1 MKSDAEIMPGT
12 DADSLSHRGADA
24 RPWSC
29 SAWNAC
35 DRAVTALERPVALN
49 VTPGA
54 GDILQH
60 AARAAHWG
68 RH

>member
-1 MKSDAEIMPGT
+1 MKSEAEIMPGT

-35 DRAVTALERPVALN
+35 NQAATTAE
-49 VTPGA
+49 T
-54 GDILQH
+54 
-60 AARAAHWG
+60 RAAPQGHSG
-68 RH
+68 RNRSWQ

>member
-24 RPWSC
+24 KPWSC

-35 DRAVTALERPVALN
+35 REGRQLSSAGSGLQTTAGALRC
-49 VTPGA
+49 GA
-54 GDILQH
+54 GT
-60 AARAAHWG
+60 G
-68 RH
+68 GM

>member
-12 DADSLSHRGADA
+12 DADSLSHKGADA

-35 DRAVTALERPVALN
+35 GGQATGVGPH
-49 VTPGA
+49 
-54 GDILQH
+54 GDCASIL
-60 AARAAHWG
+60 ARAACD
-68 RH
+68 